1 MAQAFSRMVL
11 VGIGYAA
18 AACASSATN
27 SFVGQVDP
35 QATVASFMN
44 AVRASDLEVMAQLW
58 GTEDGPA
65 AGRMDS
71 EQLDMRLTVM
81 IRYLAHETYQVVERP
96 TAVTRERHRLYQVEL
111 TRQGCDFLVPFELVW
126 AGSGWLVSKVD
137 LASAGN
143 PGRPCDTP

>member
-1 MAQAFSRMVL
+1 MTQAFSRMVL

-18 AACASSATN
+18 AACASSPSN

-44 AVRASDLEVMAQLW
+44 AVRANDLAVMGQLW

-65 AGRMDS
+65 ADRMDS

-81 IRYLAHETYQVVERP
+81 VRYLAHEEYQIVPRP
-96 TAVTRERHRLYQVEL
+96 TGAPREGYRMYQVEL
-111 TRQGCDFLVPFELVW
+111 TRQGCRLLVPFELVLTRR
-126 AGSGWLVSKVD
+126 GGWLVSRVD
-137 LASAGN
+137 LDQAGS
-143 PGRPCDTP
+143 PGRPC